1 MLDWGD
7 WGGVIH
13 APISCWL
20 PGWASR
26 VVRTRKA
33 VVDNIDAVLSYIV
46 EGTAWERH
54 IGNMEHSSTKNIER
68 TPQLVPI
75 RDKLILPSVPSTEP
89 KNTKKRQAIVLQ
101 LAFQWS
107 NTHEMNTINTPR
119 YRMILLHISSTGC
132 WSWSSPRRRMIDG
145 KSGGRPQDCTLSW
158 EIEQRNLVW
167 SNQSYREPLQHFPT
181 NIHRTA
187 VLDLRITLLPS
198 RSLIVT
204 THWNQ
209 VTHEGAI
216 TEKPSLNMGTLFR

>member
-7 WGGVIH
+7 RGGVIH

-33 VVDNIDAVLSYIV
+33 VVDNIDAVLSYRV

-75 RDKLILPSVPSTEP
+75 RDKLILPSVPSTEL

-145 KSGGRPQDCTLSW
+145 KSGGRPVLGNWAKKLGLIEPIISGASSIFPYKYSPDRCAWSPHNPATQQITDCNDALKSGNTWRCNYW
-158 EIEQRNLVW
+158 EAFVEHGNLV
-167 SNQSYREPLQHFPT
+167 
-181 NIHRTA
+181 
-187 VLDLRITLLPS
+187 
-198 RSLIVT
+198 
-204 THWNQ
+204 
-209 VTHEGAI
+209 
-216 TEKPSLNMGTLFR
+216 